1 MYSFFFVHFILMS
14 FFCLATAVWSS
25 PRLKAAKKW
34 AASRAISN
42 SVPSAVK
49 ASRKEVGD
57 GSVEA
62 DPSNDGSNY
71 SDDDSDAV
79 DASEEVDNGD
89 TSYASTEYVDLD
101 NKSDAS

>member
-1 MYSFFFVHFILMS
+1 
-14 FFCLATAVWSS
+14 
-25 PRLKAAKKW
+25 
-34 AASRAISN
+34 
-42 SVPSAVK
+42 
-49 ASRKEVGD
+49 VGD